1 MRGSHGVLWCLDRR
15 IRLRRSAGSRS
26 VLRRTDRRNRSG
38 LAGVDGWIETAAEC
52 AERRRLGCSRV
63 GPLFRRS
70 GGRVFDRRR
79 GSAHLGTFGDLR
91 FANGIALL
99 RIVVF
104 GHHELIPSALARR
117 SSIGVSFGQRAARR
131 GRLATMGIDLRHS
144 ITAQHKIV
152 EQLTVR
158 HWGRVPGP
166 IPVCSRI
173 WRTFGEEAI
182 IQRGNSHFLTHAN

>member
-1 MRGSHGVLWCLDRR
+1 MHEW
-15 IRLRRSAGSRS
+15 
-26 VLRRTDRRNRSG
+26 
-38 LAGVDGWIETAAEC
+38 
-52 AERRRLGCSRV
+52 RRLGCSRV

-79 GSAHLGTFGDLR
+79 GSAHLSTFGNLR
-91 FANGIALL
+91 FANGIPLL

-117 SSIGVSFGQRAARR
+117 SSIGVSFGQRAALR

-158 HWGRVPGP
+158 HWGRVPESY
-166 IPVCSRI
+166 SRLPSNLANL
-173 WRTFGEEAI
+173 RGGSDN
-182 IQRGNSHFLTHAN
+182 QRGNSHFLTHAN